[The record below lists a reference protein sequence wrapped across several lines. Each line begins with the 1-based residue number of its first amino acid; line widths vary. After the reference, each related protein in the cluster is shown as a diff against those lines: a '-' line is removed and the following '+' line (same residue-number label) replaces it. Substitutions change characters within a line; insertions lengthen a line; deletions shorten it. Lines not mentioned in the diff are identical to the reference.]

1 MLANRLQVIQRASR
15 WLRVLLILLGILLLI
30 NKINTLLQPFPADAR
45 TLVGVVFQGA
55 AVTGKIRVLWFAQ
68 VALGTVLQVAILYGI
83 IRLLE
88 LYSRG
93 TLFTAKHVARL
104 RQIGLTCA
112 FAPAIWLMV
121 LIGAWP
127 EIAAAQDQWV
137 RVMPSFPGGAILGS
151 CIFMFASRLMNE
163 GRELR
168 DEQDLVI

>member
-1 MLANRLQVIQRASR
+1 MLANRLQTIQRASR

-30 NKINTLLQPFPADAR
+30 NKINTLLQPFPTDTR

-55 AVTGKIRVLWFAQ
+55 AVTGKIRTLWFMQ
-68 VALGTVLQVAILYGI
+68 VALGTALQIAVLYGI

-93 TLFTAKHVARL
+93 TLFTAKHVMRL
-104 RQIGLTCA
+104 RQISLTLA
-112 FAPAIWLMV
+112 FAPVIWLIV

-127 EIAAAQDQWV
+127 EIAAAQDQWTK
-137 RVMPSFPGGAILGS
+137 VMPTFPGGAILSS
-151 CIFMFASRLMNE
+151 CVFMFASRLMNE